1 MAGEQASRCNERKT
15 DYQQSAQ
22 NGFVHRR
29 VQQRKFSFMAYHHRE
44 KVFLLNHFRIFCFPR
59 RQSRRIDS
67 SRCLPKIHPFGQ
79 KNDRVGD
86 EKKPIFVP
94 CACNSSIVPTPPCRT
109 FYATRLSR
117 KPQCLHHFRLQ
128 CTSFHTATQT
138 DMQKL
143 PESRLETSF
152 SLFEFF
158 GDS

>member
-94 CACNSSIVPTPPCRT
+94 CACNSSIVPTPPVERSMQPGYQENPNAFIT
-109 FYATRLSR
+109 FAYNARLSTYCYANRHAKTSR
-117 KPQCLHHFRLQ
+117 KPLGNKFF
-128 CTSFHTATQT
+128 SF
-138 DMQKL
+138 
-143 PESRLETSF
+143 
-152 SLFEFF
+152 
-158 GDS
+158 